1 MPNTRHDR
9 SPQNRADRQ
18 ATLANTLDHALSD
31 SGIVYIPAFALGRAI
46 VEGRTPTKAAIHRLT
61 GYSAHADQQTLEL
74 IDNTPIS
81 IYCVKHKP

>member
-1 MPNTRHDR
+1 MPNTRHE
-9 SPQNRADRQ
+9 NRADRQ

-61 GYSAHADQQTLEL
+61 GYSPHADQQTLEL